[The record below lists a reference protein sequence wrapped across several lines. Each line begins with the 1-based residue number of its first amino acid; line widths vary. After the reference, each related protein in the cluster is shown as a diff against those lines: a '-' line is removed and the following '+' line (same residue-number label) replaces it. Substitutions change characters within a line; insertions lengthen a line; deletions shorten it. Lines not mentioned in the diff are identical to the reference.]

1 MRHHKHVWKLKVN
14 LSFSLR
20 PGLGQEG
27 LKVGFNVNIFHKT
40 FQKIEKWLA
49 TVCIYNWNFDERWH
63 RIQNIKYHTF
73 VPCEE
78 HGKMFKIFYWN
89 WSNLYINFFISIHGD
104 NRLIHHL
111 IKTFSQRI
119 CRKNMAG
126 YSMSNTTKNLIC
138 FDYIHNVHPPFLLEV
153 EPSTK
158 FLKRGAWLDLSQFL
172 EGVCWERGKWLF
184 SGGVAVL
191 I

>member
-1 MRHHKHVWKLKVN
+1 MPCISESCIEIKIELNFYFHTSWWSLKRFCERLKGLHKTFWGTTNTCENKN

-20 PGLGQEG
+20 PGLGREG

-63 RIQNIKYHTF
+63 RMQNIKTTLLCLVKNMEKLLKFFTEIEVTF
-73 VPCEE
+73 
-78 HGKMFKIFYWN
+78 KSI
-89 WSNLYINFFISIHGD
+89 FFISIHGD
-104 NRLIHHL
+104 NRLTHHL
-111 IKTFSQRI
+111 IKTISQRI

-126 YSMSNTTKNLIC
+126 KQTSYEHDT
-138 FDYIHNVHPPFLLEV
+138 
-153 EPSTK
+153 STACQIEQ
-158 FLKRGAWLDLSQFL
+158 R
-172 EGVCWERGKWLF
+172 
-184 SGGVAVL
+184 